1 MKRNQLWLSAAA
13 LSVFVLL
20 GSGSLMYAQERR
32 EEAKPP
38 QGEVR
43 PEDPRPSQ
51 DEMKPRQEDAKPQ
64 EQNAD
69 KPAREENKAG
79 KQDEGKANK
88 QAEHAGNAQRG
99 GHIPD
104 DKFRAHFGRQHT
116 FVVNHPTIVEGRPRF
131 RYSGYWFTIVEVW
144 PVEWAYN
151 DQVYVDF
158 IDGEYFLFDVLHP
171 GVQVALI
178 VVE

>member
-1 MKRNQLWLSAAA
+1 MRPTGLFSTAVLSF
-13 LSVFVLL
+13 SVIL
-20 GSGSLMYAQERR
+20 GTSSLVHAQERR

-38 QGEVR
+38 QGEMR
-43 PEDPRPSQ
+43 PEEPKPAQ
-51 DEMKPRQEDAKPQ
+51 DEMQPRQEEVKPQ
-64 EQNAD
+64 EQNAEKPGRGEN
-69 KPAREENKAG
+69 KPA

-88 QAEHAGNAQRG
+88 KAERNGTAQRSA
-99 GHIPD
+99 HIPD

-116 FVVNHPTIVEGRPRF
+116 FVVNHPTMVEGQPRF
-131 RYSGYWFTIVEVW
+131 RYSGYWFTIVDVW
-144 PVEWAYN
+144 PVEWAYT